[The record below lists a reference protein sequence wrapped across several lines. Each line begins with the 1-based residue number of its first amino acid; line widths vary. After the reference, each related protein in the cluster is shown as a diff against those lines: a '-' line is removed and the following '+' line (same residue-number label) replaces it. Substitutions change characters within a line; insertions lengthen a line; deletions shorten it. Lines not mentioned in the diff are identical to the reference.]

1 MIKKGFWFSITMPLL
16 LSSGSWA
23 GSTEAAGRTRSEAP
37 VPTPQV
43 IRAEGRRLFVE
54 QIRPLLRDRCQGCHN
69 SQSRQSGLDLSTNEG
84 ILKGGSR
91 GVIVV
96 PGKVEESR
104 LYLHVAHQLEP
115 HMPFLS
121 AKLPREMIALLAFW
135 IRVGAPLGEPGP
147 EEASAGGSAG
157 LDRQSQPS
165 GSDSRTDDKTAEES
179 VSSDSGQEHWAYDP
193 PQRPKVP
200 KVKEPGWVRNPIDA
214 FIAAD
219 RGRLGLEPLPRAK
232 RRVLLRRIYL
242 DLIGLPPT
250 PEQLR
255 SFLEDTSS
263 DAYEET
269 VEDLLSSPQYG
280 ERWGRHWMDVWRYS
294 DWYGYKTAVRYSQ
307 RHIWRWRDWIIESLN
322 QDKGYDRMIV
332 EMLAADEVASD
343 DPSVLPATGYLVRS
357 RYIFNRNV
365 WLQDAVDH
373 TASAFLGITLKCAR
387 CHDHKYDSVTQEEY
401 YRFRAFFEP
410 YDIRTDR
417 VAGQTDT
424 MKDGLPRTYDAEPR
438 KPVGTIPEIY
448 AQTFKFLGGD
458 ENRPDKK
465 RPLDPGVPTVLGRSD
480 LDVREVNLPLESS
493 YPALRRF
500 VGEDLLTQA
509 RLEIEKIEK
518 AWQEARNTLRRA
530 QQRVESAPAVAEA
543 RSASEID
550 FKRQILPIFEARCLT
565 CHDSRKAVSGLALDH
580 LDSIL
585 EGGEKN
591 GPAVIPKMG
600 AESPLIVYLRGEKQ
614 PRMPLDTAPLTPEQI
629 SFISSWINQL
639 PEEPPTVVLRRAREA
654 EELALKELAWA
665 RAQLPALGARLAAD
679 QGRFSE
685 PPDPEADSLAEEA
698 RRLERRASLL
708 RAEANLLKARQKL
721 TSALEAPQPD
731 QEEDKRRL
739 ERKVARVRKEVKA
752 AEASLGQATKS
763 YTPLGKLY
771 PRTSSGRRLALA
783 RWMANPK
790 NPLTARVAVAHMWS
804 RHFSQDLI
812 PTVTDLGLNGEP
824 PTHPE
829 LLDWLAVE
837 LMERNWSMKA
847 IHRLMVTSNTY
858 QMQSGFGD
866 SASSNRAKDPD
877 NRYYWRR
884 RPHRLEAEAVRD
896 SLLQVAGQLDST
908 LGGPTIPADKA
919 QDSYRRSLYFQHTPH
934 TQSTF
939 LKLFDAADPTQCY
952 RRSQS
957 IVPQQALALANSEL
971 SLTLARLLGRDIDRL
986 TGGEGHEARFIEEA
1000 FQRVL
1005 GRLPSNEEH
1014 EASWRFLKEQE
1025 NLLRNPADLTRFE
1038 GTGAAEVAPAEEP
1051 DLRARE
1057 SLVHVLFNHN
1067 DFVTVR

>member
-1 MIKKGFWFSITMPLL
+1 MSKEGFRFSITMLLL
-16 LSSGSWA
+16 LSPGSWA
-23 GSTEAAGRTRSEAP
+23 GSTEGAGRTSGEAS

-54 QIRPLLRDRCQGCHN
+54 QIRPLLRDRCQGCHG
-69 SQSRQSGLDLSTNEG
+69 SQSGQSGLDLSTDEG

-91 GVIVV
+91 GVILV
-96 PGKVEESR
+96 PGRLEESP
-104 LYLHVAHQLEP
+104 LYLHVAHQREP
-115 HMPFLS
+115 HMPYLS
-121 AKLPREMIALLAFW
+121 AKLPEEIIALLAFW
-135 IRVGAPLGEPGP
+135 IRVGAPLGEPDP
-147 EEASAGGSAG
+147 EEASAGGSAE
-157 LDRQSQPS
+157 LDRQSPVS
-165 GSDSRTDDKTAEES
+165 GSDSRTGEGTAEES
-179 VSSDSGQEHWAYDP
+179 ISSDSGQEHWAYHS

-200 KVKEPGWVRNPIDA
+200 KVKEPEWVRNPIDA

-219 RGRLGLEPLPRAK
+219 RDRLGLDPEHRAEK
-232 RRVLLRRIYL
+232 RVLLRRLYL

-250 PEQLR
+250 PTQLR
-255 SFLEDTSS
+255 SFLEDPSP
-263 DAYEET
+263 DAYGKT
-269 VEDLLSSPQYG
+269 VDALLSTPQYG

-294 DWYGYKTAVRYSQ
+294 DWYGYGTAVRYSQ
-307 RHIWRWRDWIIESLN
+307 RHIWRWRDWIVESLN

-332 EMLAADEVASD
+332 EMLAGDEVAPN
-343 DPSVLPATGYLVRS
+343 DPEVLAATGYLVRS

-373 TASAFLGITLKCAR
+373 AASAFLGITLRCAR
-387 CHDHKYDSVTQEEY
+387 FHDHKYDPISQEEY

-417 VAGQTDT
+417 VAGQIDT

-438 KPVGTIPEIY
+438 EPADTIPGIY

-458 ENRPDKK
+458 ENRPDKGSS
-465 RPLDPGVPTVLGRSD
+465 LDPGVPGVLGRAD
-480 LDVREVNLPLESS
+480 LDIREIHLPVESS

-500 VGEDLLTQA
+500 VGEDLLTRA
-509 RLEIEKIEK
+509 RLEIEKTEK
-518 AWQEARNTLRRA
+518 SSQEARNTLRRA
-530 QQRVESAPAVAEA
+530 QQRMDSAPAAAEL
-543 RSASEID
+543 RSGSDID
-550 FKRQILPIFEARCLT
+550 FKRQILPIFEASCLT

-591 GPAVIPKMG
+591 GPAVIPKKS

-614 PRMPLDTAPLTPEQI
+614 PRMPLDTTPLPPEQI
-629 SFISSWINQL
+629 SLISGWINQL
-639 PEEPPTVVLRRAREA
+639 PEEPPAVVLRRAREA
-654 EELALKELAWA
+654 EALALKELAWA

-685 PPDPEADSLAEEA
+685 PPDPDLDSLAEQA

-708 RAEANLLKARQKL
+708 RAEANLLRARQKL

-731 QEEDKRRL
+731 QEMAKKRL
-739 ERKVARVRKEVKA
+739 ERKIARVRKEVKA
-752 AEASLGQATKS
+752 AEVSLGRANKS

-771 PRTSSGRRLALA
+771 PRTSTGRRLALA
-783 RWMANPK
+783 RWMASPE

-804 RHFSQDLI
+804 RHFGQDLI
-812 PTVTDLGLNGEP
+812 PTVTDLGLNGKP
-824 PTHPE
+824 PTHPQ

-858 QMQSGFGD
+858 RMRSGGEN

-877 NRYYWRR
+877 NRYYWHR
-884 RPHRLEAEAVRD
+884 RPYRLEAEAVRD

-971 SLTLARLLGRDIDRL
+971 SLALARLLGRDIDRQ
-986 TGGEGHEARFIEEA
+986 TGREGQDSRFIGEA
-1000 FQRVL
+1000 FLRVL
-1005 GRLPSNEEH
+1005 GRPPSGEEH
-1014 EASWRFLKEQE
+1014 EASRRFLKEQE
-1025 NLLRNPADLTRFE
+1025 NLLQNPGHLTRFE
-1038 GTGAAEVAPAEEP
+1038 GAGAAKVAPAEEP